1 MINLK
6 GDERPQRYGWAP
18 GDYLCKCSG
27 EGCKAK
33 EDKTFIGDKRA
44 IICSDCAY
52 TMPAPQPFEEIMRAQ
67 VTELLRH
74 TRKLELEIEEWVKQ
88 KGGSS
93 T

>member
-1 MINLK
+1 MISLK

-27 EGCKAK
+27 ARCKAK

-52 TMPAPQPFEEIMRAQ
+52 AMPAPQPFEEIMRAK
-67 VTELLRH
+67 VADLLRQI
-74 TRKLELEIEEWVKQ
+74 RLLEIEIEKRVAGK
-88 KGGSS
+88 
-93 T
+93 